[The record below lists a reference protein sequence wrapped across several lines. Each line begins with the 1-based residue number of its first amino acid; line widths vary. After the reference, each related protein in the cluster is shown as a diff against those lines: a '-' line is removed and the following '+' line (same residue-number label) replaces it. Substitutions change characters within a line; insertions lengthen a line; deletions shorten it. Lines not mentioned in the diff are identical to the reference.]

1 MYPLHLL
8 WLPLP
13 HMNSRHCS
21 CLYLHLPHPTEFSN
35 LKPWMDLLKV
45 KVVTSP
51 VIKSSLHSTAHKK
64 VFSIQS
70 CLTLQLCL
78 PLITISHTPFCS
90 LRTHSVG
97 VPVPLHCSIYPLFL
111 PCLSNKLLAV
121 LQNLLW
127 YHLSHCSS
135 TVSHFLL
142 STTTICY
149 THLSP
154 QIITTT

>member
-8 WLPLP
+8 WLPPP
-13 HMNSRHCS
+13 HMNSRYCS

-78 PLITISHTPFCS
+78 PLITISHIPLCS

-97 VPVPLHCSIYPLFL
+97 VPVPFAPFTHSSCHASLINSWQWIKICFGITLPTAHQQWVISCSVLPLYAVHTSPL
-111 PCLSNKLLAV
+111 KL
-121 LQNLLW
+121 
-127 YHLSHCSS
+127 
-135 TVSHFLL
+135 
-142 STTTICY
+142 
-149 THLSP
+149 
-154 QIITTT
+154 